1 MTDIASPTAPV
12 FQSLGRRSA
21 YLEVADR
28 IRATIFKDKLA
39 LFQRMPSERDLAAQF
54 GVSRVVVREAIRTLE
69 SSGLVTVKKGPKG
82 GIFVAQDYERPIVD
96 TVTNLL
102 AGGDATLDNL
112 FEIRLLIEPYAAAR
126 VAESGSAAD
135 FALLEGRIA
144 AAEREH
150 GADHSVRHR
159 YIDFHRQIIRLAG
172 NPLLAIVGETVL
184 LVLYDR
190 VKAVLSAQTTEVGLI
205 MHRQLIDACR
215 HRQPEKARQI
225 MAQDIEIL
233 SRRFAEF
240 SAGAQELKKR
250 SPSKRKAGGA
260 TPSSGRDRRSL
271 KSTNNADQERP

>member
-1 MTDIASPTAPV
+1 MTAIPPTAPV

-21 YLEVADR
+21 YLDVADR
-28 IRATIFKDKLA
+28 IRATIFRDKLA

-82 GIFVAQDYERPIVD
+82 GIFVTQDYERPIVD

-102 AGGDATLDNL
+102 AGGEATLDNL
-112 FEIRLLIEPYAAAR
+112 FEMRLLIEPYAAAR
-126 VAESGSAAD
+126 LANRGSEAD

-144 AAEREH
+144 AAEHEH
-150 GADHSVRHR
+150 GADLSLRHA

-190 VKAVLSAQTTEVGLI
+190 VKAVLSAETTEVGLI
-205 MHRQLIDACR
+205 MHRQLVNACR
-215 HRQPEKARQI
+215 NRQAEEARAI

-240 SAGAQELKKR
+240 SASLEKSRNAARPRPKAATAQPGHDR
-250 SPSKRKAGGA
+250 S
-260 TPSSGRDRRSL
+260 
-271 KSTNNADQERP
+271 

>member
-1 MTDIASPTAPV
+1 MTDSLSPIAPV

-21 YLEVADR
+21 YLEVAER
-28 IRATIFKDKLA
+28 IRATIFRDKLA

-82 GIFVAQDYERPIVD
+82 GIFVTQDYERPIVD
-96 TVTNLL
+96 TITNLL
-102 AGGDATLDNL
+102 AGGEATLDDL
-112 FEIRLLIEPYAAAR
+112 FEMRLLIEPYAAAR
-126 VAESGSAAD
+126 VAERGSEAD
-135 FALLEGRIA
+135 FAMLEGRIA
-144 AAEREH
+144 RAEREH

-190 VKAVLSAQTTEVGLI
+190 VRAVLSAETTEVGLI
-205 MHRQLIDACR
+205 MHRQLIAACR
-215 HRQPEKARQI
+215 QREPEQARQI
-225 MAQDIEIL
+225 MAQDIQIL

-240 SAGAQELKKR
+240 SAGQAPRAKPPR
-250 SPSKRKAGGA
+250 PKRKPAGA
-260 TPSSGRDRRSL
+260 TPSSAHARRSP
-271 KSTNNADQERP
+271 TNQQR

>member
-1 MTDIASPTAPV
+1 MTSVSTTAPV

-21 YLEVADR
+21 YLEVAER

-69 SSGLVTVKKGPKG
+69 TSGLVTVKKGPKG
-82 GIFVAQDYERPIVD
+82 GIFVTQDYERPIVD
-96 TVTNLL
+96 TITNLL
-102 AGGDATLDNL
+102 AGGEATLDDL
-112 FEIRLLIEPYAAAR
+112 FEMRLLIEPYAAAR
-126 VAESGSAAD
+126 LAEAGSEAD
-135 FALLEGRIA
+135 FALLESKIG

-150 GADHSVRHR
+150 GADRSVRHA
-159 YIDFHRQIIRLAG
+159 YIDFHRQVIRLAG

-190 VKAVLSAQTTEVGLI
+190 VKAVLSAETTEVGLI
-205 MHRQLIDACR
+205 MHRQLVNACR
-215 HRQPEKARQI
+215 NRQVEEARAI

-240 SAGAQELKKR
+240 SAGLKERHKSAR
-250 SPSKRKAGGA
+250 QKRKSTGA
-260 TPSSGRDRRSL
+260 SV
-271 KSTNNADQERP
+271 

>member
-1 MTDIASPTAPV
+1 MSSVSATTPV

-21 YLEVADR
+21 YLDVADR

-69 SSGLVTVKKGPKG
+69 TSGLVTVKKGPKG
-82 GIFVAQDYERPIVD
+82 GIFVTQDYERPIVD

-102 AGGDATLDNL
+102 AGGEANLDNL
-112 FEIRLLIEPYAAAR
+112 FEMRLLIEPYAAAR
-126 VAESGSAAD
+126 VAEHGSEAD
-135 FALLEGRIA
+135 FAMLDSRIA
-144 AAEREH
+144 EAEHEH

-159 YIDFHRQIIRLAG
+159 YIDFHRQVIRLAR

-184 LVLYDR
+184 HVLYDR
-190 VKAVLSAQTTEVGLI
+190 VKAVVSAETTEVGLI
-205 MHRQLIDACR
+205 MHRQLVNACR
-215 HRQPEKARQI
+215 HRKPEEARRI

-240 SAGAQELKKR
+240 SAGLQARPRTARQ
-250 SPSKRKAGGA
+250 KRKAA
-260 TPSSGRDRRSL
+260 P
-271 KSTNNADQERP
+271 A

>member
-1 MTDIASPTAPV
+1 M

-21 YLEVADR
+21 YLDVADK
-28 IRATIFKDKLA
+28 IRTTIFKDKLG

-69 SSGLVTVKKGPKG
+69 TSGLVTVKKGPKG

-102 AGGDATLDNL
+102 AGGEANLDNL
-112 FEIRLLIEPYAAAR
+112 FEMRLLIEPYAAAR
-126 VAESGSAAD
+126 VAEAGSEAD
-135 FALLEGRIA
+135 FAMLEQKIA
-144 AAEREH
+144 AAEHEH

-159 YIDFHRQIIRLAG
+159 YIDFHRQVIRLAC

-190 VKAVLSAQTTEVGLI
+190 VKAVLSAETTEVGLI
-205 MHRQLIDACR
+205 MHRQLVNACR
-215 HRQPEKARQI
+215 NRKPEEARAI
-225 MAQDIEIL
+225 MARDIEIL

-240 SAGAQELKKR
+240 SAGLQARAGKARQ
-250 SPSKRKAGGA
+250 KRKAAGV
-260 TPSSGRDRRSL
+260 
-271 KSTNNADQERP
+271 

>member
-1 MTDIASPTAPV
+1 MTSLSPTAPV

-21 YLEVADR
+21 YLEVAER
-28 IRATIFKDKLA
+28 IRSTIFKNKLA

-82 GIFVAQDYERPIVD
+82 GIFVTQDYERPIVD
-96 TVTNLL
+96 TITNLL
-102 AGGDATLDNL
+102 AGGEATLDNL
-112 FEIRLLIEPYAAAR
+112 FEMRLLIEPYAAAR
-126 VAESGSAAD
+126 LAEAGSEAD
-135 FALLEGRIA
+135 FALLESKID

-150 GADHSVRHR
+150 GADRSVRHA
-159 YIDFHRQIIRLAG
+159 YIDFHRQVIRLAG

-190 VKAVLSAQTTEVGLI
+190 VKAVLSAETTEVGLI
-205 MHRQLIDACR
+205 MHRQLVNACR
-215 HRQPEKARQI
+215 NRQVEEARQI

-240 SAGAQELKKR
+240 SAGVRERRKSARQKSAR
-250 SPSKRKAGGA
+250 QKRKSTGA
-260 TPSSGRDRRSL
+260 
-271 KSTNNADQERP
+271 

>member
-1 MTDIASPTAPV
+1 MTSIPPTAPV

-21 YLEVADR
+21 YLDVADR
-28 IRATIFKDKLA
+28 IRATIFRDKLA

-102 AGGDATLDNL
+102 AGGEATLDDL
-112 FEIRLLIEPYAAAR
+112 FEMRLLIEPYAAAR
-126 VAESGSAAD
+126 LAERGSEAD
-135 FALLEGRIA
+135 FALLEARIT
-144 AAEREH
+144 AAEHEH
-150 GADHSVRHR
+150 GADRSVRHA

-190 VKAVLSAQTTEVGLI
+190 VKAVLSAETTEVGLI
-205 MHRQLIDACR
+205 MHRQLVNACR
-215 HRQPEKARQI
+215 NRAADAARAI
-225 MAQDIEIL
+225 MVQDIEIL

-240 SAGAQELKKR
+240 SAGLKKSVKTAR
-250 SPSKRKAGGA
+250 PKRKAA
-260 TPSSGRDRRSL
+260 T
-271 KSTNNADQERP
+271 A

>member
-1 MTDIASPTAPV
+1 MNSVSPIAPM

-21 YLEVADR
+21 YLEVAER

-69 SSGLVTVKKGPKG
+69 TSGLVTVKKGPKG
-82 GIFVAQDYERPIVD
+82 GIFVTQDYERPIVD

-102 AGGDATLDNL
+102 AGGEATLDDL
-112 FEIRLLIEPYAAAR
+112 FEMRLLIEPYAAAR
-126 VAESGSAAD
+126 VAERGSEAD
-135 FALLEGRIA
+135 FALLEGRIT
-144 AAEREH
+144 AAEHEH
-150 GADHSVRHR
+150 GADRSVRHA

-190 VKAVLSAQTTEVGLI
+190 VKAVLSAETTEVGLI
-205 MHRQLIDACR
+205 MHRQLVDACR
-215 HRQPEKARQI
+215 NRRPAQARTI

-240 SAGAQELKKR
+240 SAGPQEGGKR
-250 SPSKRKAGGA
+250 GGKKRKAAGA
-260 TPSSGRDRRSL
+260 TP
-271 KSTNNADQERP
+271 

>member
-1 MTDIASPTAPV
+1 M
-12 FQSLGRRSA
+12 
-21 YLEVADR
+21 ADR

-69 SSGLVTVKKGPKG
+69 TSGLVTVKKGPKG
-82 GIFVAQDYERPIVD
+82 GIFVTQDYERPIVD
-96 TVTNLL
+96 TITNLL
-102 AGGDATLDNL
+102 AGGEANLDNL
-112 FEIRLLIEPYAAAR
+112 FEIRLMIEPYAAAR
-126 VAESGSAAD
+126 LAQNGSEAD
-135 FALLEGRIA
+135 FAMLEGKIEQA
-144 AAEREH
+144 QLEH

-159 YIDFHRQIIRLAG
+159 YIDFHRQVIRLAG

-190 VKAVLSAQTTEVGLI
+190 VKAVLSAETTEVGLI
-205 MHRQLIDACR
+205 MHRQLVNACR
-215 HRQPEKARQI
+215 NRRPAEARAI

-240 SAGAQELKKR
+240 SAGAQELKIR
-250 SPSKRKAGGA
+250 SPSKRKAGRA
-260 TPSSGRDRRSL
+260 TPSSGLDRRSH

>member
-1 MTDIASPTAPV
+1 MTSIPPTAPV

-21 YLEVADR
+21 YLDVADR
-28 IRATIFKDKLA
+28 IRATIFRDKLA

-102 AGGDATLDNL
+102 AGGEATLDNL
-112 FEIRLLIEPYAAAR
+112 FEMRLLIEPYAAAR
-126 VAESGSAAD
+126 LAESGSAAD
-135 FALLEGRIA
+135 FALLEARIT

-150 GADHSVRHR
+150 GVDRSVRHA
-159 YIDFHRQIIRLAG
+159 YIDFHRQVIRLAG

-190 VKAVLSAQTTEVGLI
+190 VKAVVSAETTEVGLI
-205 MHRQLIDACR
+205 MHRQLLNACR
-215 HRQPEKARQI
+215 NRQPAEARQI

-240 SAGAQELKKR
+240 SAGQRKSARK
-250 SPSKRKAGGA
+250 KRKAAGA
-260 TPSSGRDRRSL
+260 KP
-271 KSTNNADQERP
+271 

>member
-1 MTDIASPTAPV
+1 MTSIPPTAPV

-21 YLEVADR
+21 YLDVADR
-28 IRATIFKDKLA
+28 VRATIFRDKLA

-102 AGGDATLDNL
+102 AGGEATLDDL
-112 FEIRLLIEPYAAAR
+112 FEMRLLIEPYAAAR
-126 VAESGSAAD
+126 VAARGSEAD
-135 FALLEGRIA
+135 FALLEGRIT
-144 AAEREH
+144 AAEHEH
-150 GADHSVRHR
+150 GADRSVRHA

-190 VKAVLSAQTTEVGLI
+190 VKAVLSAETTEVGLI
-205 MHRQLIDACR
+205 MHRQLLNACR
-215 HRQPEKARQI
+215 NRQADEARAI

-240 SAGAQELKKR
+240 SAGLEKSRKTAR
-250 SPSKRKAGGA
+250 PRRKAA
-260 TPSSGRDRRSL
+260 T
-271 KSTNNADQERP
+271 T